1 MTPPSILHRTP
12 AAMTAIHRLIVTC
25 REKTMT
31 KFKRIVSLVI
41 FVPLGIVLIVLAVA
55 NRQSVKLALNPFRPE
70 DSLLSLTVLFGMALG
85 SFVTWWSQGKHR
97 RQARIEAR
105 EAVRL
110 QKENTAAVK
119 PSPSV
124 VPANQAIVPAPASNA
139 ALPAR

>member
-1 MTPPSILHRTP
+1 MN
-12 AAMTAIHRLIVTC
+12 
-25 REKTMT
+25 

-55 NRQSVKLALNPFRPE
+55 NRQSVTLALNPFRPE
-70 DSLLSLTVLFGMALG
+70 DTLLSLTAPLFLLVLLALLFGMAIG

-110 QKENTAAVK
+110 QNQTTAAAK
-119 PSPSV
+119 PSTSV
-124 VPANQAIVPAPASNA
+124 VPVPANQAVVPAPSNSA

>member
-1 MTPPSILHRTP
+1 
-12 AAMTAIHRLIVTC
+12 
-25 REKTMT
+25 MT

-55 NRQSVKLALNPFRPE
+55 NRQSVTLALNPFRPE
-70 DSLLSLTVLFGMALG
+70 DSLLSLTAPLFLLLFLAVLFGMALV

-110 QKENTAAVK
+110 QKENTAATR

-124 VPANQAIVPAPASNA
+124 VPAPANQAVVPAPASNA